1 MINREKELMELGGLL
16 DRHRVVGI
24 IGARQVGKS
33 TLVEA
38 YLKTI
43 PSPVHLFDMENPD
56 DEARLSEPMLALKGL
71 TGLVVID
78 EVQRF
83 PNLFPIIRVLVDRK
97 PNPARFLILGS
108 ASPELLKQ
116 SSESLA
122 GRIYYHELSGF
133 SLEEVG
139 VENAEKLWLRG
150 GLPRAFLAGSSRGSF
165 ENRTGYIR
173 TFIEKDL
180 PQLGINVSSSTMR
193 RFWIMLAHYH
203 GQTWNSSELARA
215 FGVADTTVR
224 NYLDQLTSA
233 LVVRQLQPWH
243 ENISKRQVKSPKV
256 YIADCGILHALL
268 NLPGQA
274 DLEAH
279 PKCGASWEGFAI
291 DQIIRH
297 LGARP
302 EECHF
307 WATHAGAELDLLI
320 SRGRRRYGFE
330 IKRTTAPKVTPS
342 MRSALKD
349 LKLDQLDVV
358 HAGEHTFPL
367 AENIRAIPLHALL
380 VEPSPLQFK
389 IGNRTEETNS

>member
-1 MINREKELMELGGLL
+1 MIKRTKELTLLDGLL

-33 TLVEA
+33 TLVDE

-43 PSPVHLFDMENPD
+43 PGPAHTFDMENPED
-56 DEARLSEPMLALKGL
+56 QARLTEPMLALRDL
-71 TGLVVID
+71 TGIVVID
-78 EVQRF
+78 EVQLQ
-83 PNLFPIIRVLVDRK
+83 PDLFPLLRVLADRK

-108 ASPELLKQ
+108 ASPDLLKQ

-122 GRIYYHELSGF
+122 GRIFYHELGGF
-133 SLEEVG
+133 ALEEVG
-139 VENAEKLWLRG
+139 TGNADKLWVRG
-150 GLPRAFLAGSSRGSF
+150 GLPRSYLARSYRESF
-165 ENRTGYIR
+165 EIRTGYVR
-173 TFIEKDL
+173 TFLEKDL
-180 PQLGINVSSSTMR
+180 PQLGISVSTATMR

-203 GQTWNSSELARA
+203 GQTWNSSELARS

-256 YIADCGILHALL
+256 YIADSGILHTLL
-268 NLPGQA
+268 NLPEKT

-302 EECHF
+302 EECFF
-307 WATHAGAELDLLI
+307 WATHAGAELDLLVV
-320 SRGRRRYGFE
+320 RGRYRYGFE
-330 IKRTTAPKVTPS
+330 IKRTTAPKTTPS
-342 MRSALKD
+342 IRHAVED
-349 LKLDQLDVV
+349 LKLTRLDVI
-358 HAGEHTFPL
+358 HAGDHTFPL
-367 AENIRAIPLHALL
+367 AEKIRAVPLQNLL
-380 VEPSPLQFK
+380 EEISPL
-389 IGNRTEETNS
+389 

>member
-1 MINREKELMELGGLL
+1 MIHRKKELEELSGLL
-16 DRHRVVGI
+16 DRHRIVGI

-33 TLVEA
+33 TLVAE
-38 YLKTI
+38 YLKTVSV
-43 PSPVHLFDMENPD
+43 PTHTFDMENPD
-56 DEARLSEPMLALKGL
+56 DQARLAEPMLALKGL
-71 TGLVVID
+71 TGVVVID
-78 EVQRF
+78 EVQRC
-83 PNLFPIIRVLVDRK
+83 PDLFPILRVLADRT

-122 GRIYYHELSGF
+122 GRIFYHELGGF
-133 SLEEVG
+133 ALEEVG
-139 VENAEKLWLRG
+139 VECADQLWLRG
-150 GLPRAFLAGSSRGSF
+150 GLPRSYLARSRRESF
-165 ENRTGYIR
+165 ECRTGYVR

-180 PQLGINVSSSTMR
+180 PQLGINVSASTMR
-193 RFWIMLAHYH
+193 RFWTMLAHYH
-203 GQTWNSSELARA
+203 GQTWNSSELARS

-256 YIADCGILHALL
+256 YIADSGVLHALL
-268 NLPGQA
+268 NLPERA

-291 DQIIRH
+291 DQIVRH
-297 LGARP
+297 IGARP

-307 WATHAGAELDLLI
+307 WATHGGAEFDLLVV
-320 SRGRRRYGFE
+320 RGRKRYGFE

-342 MRSALKD
+342 MRHALED
-349 LKLDQLDVV
+349 LKLTQLDVV

-367 AENIRAIPLHALL
+367 TEKIRAVSLSSLLENIEPL
-380 VEPSPLQFK
+380 
-389 IGNRTEETNS
+389 